1 MGSNRKIELPGLYF
15 MSFIVKECLQKMKM
29 KNKNQE
35 IQVFLLGLIAITD
48 FVSNRLESSQCDV
61 QDANM
66 IMVGST

>member
-1 MGSNRKIELPGLYF
+1 
-15 MSFIVKECLQKMKM
+15 MKM